1 MKSEYILADLRNSG
15 ASQKEIDKQQAQV
28 RTFKADST
36 KARTDYNRR
45 YPSEKIEPKTK
56 YAEVP
61 DDEEP
66 DIFDERQRV
75 KTIIKQN
82 EALRSRM
89 NTDRFISRNKE
100 KTAEIRESAKKKD
113 WKKIKQLMKK
123 TRKKKNELLERL
135 GIKTSVLEQAR
146 KVFQKEKADLVMLI
160 ENDEKVV
167 GDLNSTAFE
176 REAAKT
182 RIEQRE
188 AEREWVSARLEK
200 TERDLGLE
208 DRRSLREK
216 NKRDF

>member
-1 MKSEYILADLRNSG
+1 
-15 ASQKEIDKQQAQV
+15 
-28 RTFKADST
+28 
-36 KARTDYNRR
+36 
-45 YPSEKIEPKTK
+45 
-56 YAEVP
+56 
-61 DDEEP
+61 
-66 DIFDERQRV
+66 
-75 KTIIKQN
+75 
-82 EALRSRM
+82 M

-113 WKKIKQLMKK
+113 WKKVKQLMKK

-135 GIKTSVLEQAR
+135 GIKTSVLEQER

-176 REAAKT
+176 REAAET